1 MTNAAS
7 SDSNRPAGATSQR
20 PRLLATAIGMIVA
33 VLAAEATLWLTNQP
47 RFPVPH
53 TFPPQFM
60 LVGEPDAQGWVRHV
74 NKPSTTIRFRY
85 ESDPRGY
92 FGTDRTVG
100 HTTNSLG
107 FRGGEFPL
115 VETRDGSIEAIGEKP
130 DGVLRIV
137 FLGDSVTFGEG
148 VHDSDT
154 FVERVGRGLST
165 RLSGPIEVYNFGVG
179 GHNTSDARWVWQRY
193 ARHLDP
199 DLVVYTFVLNDAE
212 PRLFRLEQTSGQ
224 PTRIPRSIEARWTEW
239 TSQPEGWWTGSR
251 LARLA
256 WKLQAGWKLD
266 RKILGY
272 YRELNAS
279 YSPHWHA
286 CREQL
291 EALQQ
296 IEPTPL
302 VVVFPMLFDLAAHPF
317 RPVHLAITDTCSQTE
332 IIDLWETL
340 AGRAGNNTPELWVH
354 PTDTH
359 PNEIA
364 HKFAAGVITQRLETL
379 LRNPEQSDS
388 AP

>member
-7 SDSNRPAGATSQR
+7 SDSNRPEGATRQR

-33 VLAAEATLWLTNQP
+33 VLVAEATLWLTNQP

-85 ESDPRGY
+85 ESDPREY

-165 RLSGPIEVYNFGVG
+165 RLSRPIEVYNFGVG

-224 PTRIPRSIEARWTEW
+224 PTRFPRSIEARWTEW

-266 RKILGY
+266 RKTLGY

-279 YSPHWHA
+279 NSPHWHA

-317 RPVHLAITDTCSQTE
+317 RPVHLAITDACSQTE

-379 LRNPEQSDS
+379 LRDPEQSDS

>member
-85 ESDPRGY
+85 ESDPREY

-165 RLSGPIEVYNFGVG
+165 RLSRPIEVYNFGVG

-224 PTRIPRSIEARWTEW
+224 PTRFPRSIEARWTEW

-266 RKILGY
+266 RKTLGY

-317 RPVHLAITDTCSQTE
+317 RPVHLEITEACSQTE
-332 IIDLWETL
+332 IIDLWKTL

>member
-165 RLSGPIEVYNFGVG
+165 RLSRPIEVYNFGVG

-224 PTRIPRSIEARWTEW
+224 PTRFPRSIEARWTEW

-266 RKILGY
+266 RKTLGY

-317 RPVHLAITDTCSQTE
+317 RPVHLAITDACSQTE

>member
-1 MTNAAS
+1 M
-7 SDSNRPAGATSQR
+7 
-20 PRLLATAIGMIVA
+20 LV
-33 VLAAEATLWLTNQP
+33 AEATLWLTNQP

-60 LVGEPDAQGWVRHV
+60 LVGEPDAQGWIRHV

-92 FGTDRTVG
+92 FGTDQTVG

-165 RLSGPIEVYNFGVG
+165 RLSRPIEVYNFGVG

-193 ARHLDP
+193 AHHLDP

-266 RKILGY
+266 RKTLGY